1 MSKKK
6 EASPLTHKVLKCA
19 SAAQSAGGAAEH
31 FVEYKWTNN
40 GEIIFF
46 KSKTIHENLRGNCIE
61 KDCRL

>member
-40 GEIIFF
+40 VEIIF
-46 KSKTIHENLRGNCIE
+46 
-61 KDCRL
+61 